1 MNFQDYKDF
10 TIEDFLEDAYF
21 CQSVLTPNSESERFW
36 QEFIIE
42 TPEQQET
49 IEEAR
54 KLLLDF
60 KGYYHDEVQKVS
72 KEQAQAS
79 FQRLEAKMQKYRP
92 TLQISRRQWIAWS
105 AAACVLLLL
114 GVTLFFLPKE
124 ENPIVYATGNGERT
138 TLQLPDQSEVQLN
151 ANSKLHFYPDR
162 WKKEGQREVWLEG
175 EAFFKVERKA
185 TGEKF
190 LVHAGEVNIS
200 VLGTQFNVRSRGED
214 AKVMLAEGKVELAV
228 ADRKITMKPG
238 DLLSYSKSES
248 KVELEQVKTEDY
260 MAWKDGISV
269 FNNTLREVVKELE
282 ILYGVQFVIEDEQL
296 KDRRIQ
302 LSAPNDSLEQVLET
316 LELLYP
322 DEIRIKEEEG
332 QMIIF

>member
-10 TIEDFLEDAYF
+10 TAEDFLEDTYF
-21 CQSVLTPNSESERFW
+21 CQSVLNPNSESEDFW
-36 QEFIIE
+36 REFLAE
-42 TPEQQET
+42 TPEQRET
-49 IEEAR
+49 LEEAR
-54 KLLLDF
+54 KLLLEFTD
-60 KGYYHDEVQKVS
+60 YYQQEVQKVS
-72 KEQAQAS
+72 EERASAS
-79 FQRLEAKMQKYRP
+79 FKELEAKMQKYRP
-92 TLQISRRQWIAWS
+92 TLQISRKQWIAWS

-114 GVTLFFLPKE
+114 GVTLFFLPKA
-124 ENPIVYATGNGERT
+124 ENPIVYTTGNGERT
-138 TLQLPDQSEVQLN
+138 TVQLPDQSEVQLN
-151 ANSKLHFYPDR
+151 ANSSLHFYPQQ

-190 LVHAGEVNIS
+190 LVHAGDINIS

-228 ADRKITMKPG
+228 ADQKITMKPG
-238 DLLSYSKSES
+238 ELLSYSKSES
-248 KVELEQVKTEDY
+248 KVELAQVKTEDY
-260 MAWKDGISV
+260 TAWKDGISV
-269 FNNTLREVVKELE
+269 FNNTLGEVVKELE
-282 ILYGVQFVIEDEQL
+282 ILYGVQFVITNEQL
-296 KDRRIQ
+296 KGRKVQ